1 MKVAERSGLCQLALH
16 SHSWAYSSVNS
27 SVAWSE
33 FARRE
38 RLRRSG
44 PPPLIL
50 GETTAKTQ
58 MITTSYVG

>member
-1 MKVAERSGLCQLALH
+1 MSAGLTLTQLGLL
-16 SHSWAYSSVNS
+16 SS

-38 RLRRSG
+38 RLRRAG
-44 PPPLIL
+44 PPPPIL